1 MGEDRLKVNDY
12 LSRQNFS
19 DREIKN
25 LHQGKQEY
33 REESDDVGSDWGAVI
48 HQHVGD

>member
-1 MGEDRLKVNDY
+1 MDKDRLEVNDY

-33 REESDDVGSDWGAVI
+33 KESDTEE
-48 HQHVGD
+48 